1 MSSIEK
7 AIERQQEV
15 RQGKEGSALEGAG
28 QGGQAGGKERHHIN
42 FTSLKQ
48 QGFLVT
54 ERGAHQVAEE
64 FRMIK
69 RPLVM
74 NALGRGAV
82 PIERGNLVMVVSAL
96 PGEGKTFTILNL
108 AMSIAMER
116 DITVLIVDSDVVK
129 STLTK
134 LVGLQGQPGLTDYLS
149 DNDNGVQLSDII
161 VDTDVPKLKIIP
173 AGTSFHHST
182 ELLAST
188 RMREMVEELSHRY
201 NDRIVLFDS
210 PPLLITSQASVL
222 SYPMGQILMVVE
234 AGRTTQSAVREAV
247 DLLENNKVIGM
258 VLNKNPKPLASSY
271 YSDYGRSYVATDQDD
286 SLMPR

>member
-7 AIERQQEV
+7 AIERQ
-15 RQGKEGSALEGAG
+15 KESQDATS
-28 QGGQAGGKERHHIN
+28 GGQAAPGAGKARHHIN

-54 ERGAHQVAEE
+54 ERGAHQIAEE
-64 FRMIK
+64 YRMIK

-74 NALGRGAV
+74 NAFGRGAAPV
-82 PIERGNLVMVVSAL
+82 EHGNLIMVVSAL
-96 PGEGKTFTILNL
+96 PGEGKTFTTLNL

-134 LVGLQGQPGLTDYLS
+134 LLGLHGRPGLTDYLS
-149 DNDNGVQLSDII
+149 AEDNGLSLSDII
-161 VDTDVPKLKIIP
+161 VDTDVPKLKILP
-173 AGTSFHHST
+173 AGTAFHYST
-182 ELLAST
+182 ELLASE
-188 RMREMVEELSHRY
+188 RMKQMVEELSHRY

-210 PPLLITSQASVL
+210 PPLLITSQATVL

-234 AGRTTQSAVREAV
+234 AGRTAQSAVREAV
-247 DLLENNKVIGM
+247 DLLENDKVIGM
-258 VLNKNPKPLASSY
+258 VLNKKPRALVGGY
-271 YSDYGRSYVATDQDD
+271 YSGYGYGYAEGDHDD
-286 SLMPR
+286 SGNSAR